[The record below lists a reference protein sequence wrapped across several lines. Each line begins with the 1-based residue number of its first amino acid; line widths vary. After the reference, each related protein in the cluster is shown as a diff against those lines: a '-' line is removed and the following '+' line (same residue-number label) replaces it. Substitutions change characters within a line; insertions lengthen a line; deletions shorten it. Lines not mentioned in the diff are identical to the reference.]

1 MGRQRKLSVDR
12 LDLDGKGV
20 FLRADFNVPLAD
32 DVIIDDA
39 RIRSAIPTIKHC
51 QEKGASIVLASHLGR
66 PKGKR
71 DPRYSLKPVAFRLE
85 ELLGQVVPLA
95 PDCIGS
101 VCERL
106 AGPLGAGELL
116 LLENLR
122 FHKEEEANDPA
133 FAQALARHA
142 DCYVNDAF
150 SASRRKHAS
159 LVAITQFLQ
168 PAAAGLLMQRELAA
182 LERLIAHPKHPVVII
197 LGGAKVSEKLGL
209 VRQLVRKADR
219 LLIGGGIAFTFLRAL
234 GHETGQSLVELDLVP
249 AAKEILADAAARH
262 VELLLPEDVIVSRYP
277 GDHTSVRVNPV
288 GGIGLAMMGL
298 DIGPRTVERFRA
310 ALRDAGTVAWNGPMG
325 MCEIPDFATGT
336 TELAQAIAD
345 SPGLTV
351 AGGGDT
357 VAAIA
362 RAGVAERFG
371 YLSMAG
377 GAFLEYLE
385 GRELPGVAAL
395 TDAEPASRG
404 PEPR

>member
-1 MGRQRKLSVDR
+1 MGRHPKLSVDQ
-12 LDLDGKGV
+12 LDLEGKGV
-20 FLRADFNVPLAD
+20 FLRADFNVPLVD

-39 RIRSAIPTIKHC
+39 RIRSTIPTIKYC
-51 QEKGASIVLASHLGR
+51 QERGAGIVLASHLGR

-71 DPRYSLKPVAFRLE
+71 DPRCSLKPVAFRLE
-85 ELLGQVVPLA
+85 ELLGQAVPLA

-106 AGPLGAGELL
+106 AGPLGTGELL

-122 FHKEEEANDPA
+122 FHREEEANDPA
-133 FAQALARHA
+133 FARALARLA

-150 SASRRKHAS
+150 SASHRKHAS

-168 PAAAGLLMQRELAA
+168 PAAAGLLMQRELVA

-209 VRQLVRKADR
+209 IQQLVQKADR
-219 LLIGGGIAFTFLRAL
+219 LLIGGGMAFTFLRAL
-234 GHETGQSLVELDLVP
+234 GHETGQSLVELGLVP

-262 VELLLPEDVIVSRYP
+262 VELLLPEDVIVSTYP

-298 DIGPRTVERFRA
+298 DIGPRTVARFRA

-325 MCEIPDFATGT
+325 TCEVPDFATGT
-336 TELAQAIAD
+336 TELARAIAD

-385 GRELPGVAAL
+385 GRELFGVAAL
-395 TDAEPASRG
+395 TDAETASKGCRKL
-404 PEPR
+404 